1 MDPDRL
7 IRFYVS
13 VPVGS
18 GVSRDLATLVRLL
31 ARAAHHGCG
40 GRETPVQPRPVDLP
54 SANVIAPP
62 ELSLGLAP
70 EREVIAF
77 VDTLRNAAAFV
88 RQLQQGGSDVTA
100 GIDLPMAPQSWWCPG
115 QGPAYFGDRAE
126 ANLLMQATAL
136 PDPSRTDLVNIV
148 IIDQGL
154 PKNFP
159 FAGPRGGWSVK
170 DPVAKEER
178 QPFEGTGRHAAMV
191 ARNALAYATNVKLWD
206 CPLLPDRIDQLGI
219 FLSYA
224 QVVFGQIRDRIED
237 YRAANPGSGSWV
249 LVNAWGIWDTSQDP
263 QSPCIFNYG
272 SNINHALNKV
282 VAELDGKG
290 LDQVFAAGNCGQFC
304 PPTRC
309 GPLDRGPGR
318 SIHGANS
325 HPDVLTVG
333 GVRTDG
339 LWVGYSAEGPGT
351 LAAAKPDLCAPTLF
365 RDVLAPFDG
374 ADNSGTSAAC
384 GVAAGI
390 VASVRGQRPWNMLPP
405 AALRAQLRAAARSQ
419 GGDPTSLSRFG
430 AGILQAV

>member
-1 MDPDRL
+1 
-7 IRFYVS
+7 
-13 VPVGS
+13 
-18 GVSRDLATLVRLL
+18 
-31 ARAAHHGCG
+31 
-40 GRETPVQPRPVDLP
+40 
-54 SANVIAPP
+54 
-62 ELSLGLAP
+62 
-70 EREVIAF
+70 
-77 VDTLRNAAAFV
+77 
-88 RQLQQGGSDVTA
+88 
-100 GIDLPMAPQSWWCPG
+100 
-115 QGPAYFGDRAE
+115 
-126 ANLLMQATAL
+126 
-136 PDPSRTDLVNIV
+136 
-148 IIDQGL
+148 
-154 PKNFP
+154 
-159 FAGPRGGWSVK
+159 K

-390 VASVRGQRPWNMLPP
+390 VASVRGQRPWNVLPP